1 MTASALLAALFVGS
15 FFHINL
21 GPEVKAPDPYDI
33 PAAYEITLSDDVKGT
48 GSPDSVTPGFAW
60 WISFNEPV
68 LNKCINEAFARN
80 RDLETA
86 LARVQQARAF
96 FREARGNQRPNI
108 GAEVDATRTY
118 TKVGTT
124 NDMNEQN
131 MLYGLGAA
139 NYEAD
144 LWGKLQKAA
153 RAAKESILAAESAKN
168 SVRLALAS
176 QVAKTYFS
184 LRGTDRQLTVAR
196 DTLDT
201 QRKTVELNK
210 VLYENGRI
218 SELEL
223 RRSES
228 LAASSA
234 VQVNKLEIALG
245 KYENGLLV
253 LMGREPKDFIARDIP
268 RGLELDELPLP
279 PSVPV
284 GIPAEML
291 LYRPD
296 VKTAEQN
303 YRTALANLGSARA
316 GQYPTLS
323 FDGLIGNPGRAVNE
337 PSDLFTGATGWSLA
351 AQVFVP
357 IFNAGK
363 LSARA
368 AQAEAAAQQAWSAYY
383 KTVQTAFEE
392 TMNCINTQAKTQ
404 QILALL
410 EEQQKVQMRAYELA
424 NIRYTDGISSQI
436 DLLDAERELL
446 SVQLQLEGSRSDSLN
461 SIVDLYTALG
471 GGWASRTPDDL
482 EKRELQKPWVNK
494 EKFSE

>member
-33 PAAYEITLSDDVKGT
+33 PPAYEVTLSDDVRTT
-48 GSPDSVTPGFAW
+48 GSTSSVTPDIAW
-60 WISFNEPV
+60 WTSFNEPV

-80 RDLETA
+80 RDLEAA
-86 LARVQQARAF
+86 LARVRQARAA

-108 GAEVDATRTY
+108 GAEIDATRTY
-118 TKVGTT
+118 TKVGTR
-124 NDMNEQN
+124 DDLNEQN

-144 LWGKLQKAA
+144 LWGRLQKAT
-153 RAAKESILAAESAKN
+153 RAAKESILAAESSKN

-184 LRGTDRQLTVAR
+184 LRATDRQLLVAR
-196 DTLDT
+196 ETLET
-201 QRKTVELNK
+201 QKKTVTLNK
-210 VLYENGRI
+210 ILYENGKI

-234 VQVNKLEIALG
+234 VQVNNLEIALG
-245 KYENGLLV
+245 KYENSLLV
-253 LMGREPKDFIARDIP
+253 LMGREPKDFVTRDIP
-268 RGLELDELPLP
+268 RGVDLNELPAP
-279 PSVPV
+279 PHVPL

-291 LYRPD
+291 RNRPD

-303 YRTALANLGSARA
+303 YKIALANLGSARA

-323 FDGLIGNPGRAVNE
+323 FDGLIGNPGRPVSD
-337 PSDLFTGATGWSLA
+337 PSDLLTGATGWSLA

-363 LSARA
+363 LTART

-392 TMNCINTQAKTQ
+392 TMNSINTHAKTQ
-404 QILALL
+404 QILDIL
-410 EEQQKVQMRAYELA
+410 EEQQKLQGRAYELA
-424 NIRYTDGISSQI
+424 NVRYRDGLTSQL

-446 SVQLQLEGSRSDSLN
+446 SVRLQLEGTRSDSLN

-471 GGWASRTPDDL
+471 GGWSSRAPDDL

>member
-1 MTASALLAALFVGS
+1 MTASALLAALFLGS

-33 PAAYEITLSDDVKGT
+33 PDAFVITISDDVRKQQPISGVM
-48 GSPDSVTPGFAW
+48 PDFAW
-60 WISFNEPV
+60 WTSFSEPV
-68 LNKCINEAFARN
+68 LEKCINEAFSRN
-80 RDLETA
+80 RDLESA
-86 LARVQQARAF
+86 LAKVQQARAV
-96 FREARGNQRPNI
+96 FRENRGNQRPNLGVEI
-108 GAEVDATRTY
+108 DMTRTY
-118 TKVGTT
+118 TVEGTT
-124 NDMNEQN
+124 NTLNEQN
-131 MLYGLGAA
+131 ILYGLGAA

-144 LWGKLQKAA
+144 LWGKLQKAT
-153 RAAKESILAAESAKN
+153 RASKESILATESAKN

-184 LRGTDRQLTVAR
+184 LRGTDKQLVVARETFESQKKTVA
-196 DTLDT
+196 
-201 QRKTVELNK
+201 LNK
-210 VLYENGRI
+210 ILYDNGRI

-228 LAASSA
+228 IAASSA
-234 VQVNKLEIALG
+234 VKVNQLEIALG
-245 KYENGLLV
+245 KYENSLLV
-253 LMGREPKDFIARDIP
+253 LMGREPKEFILKDIP
-268 RGLELDELPLP
+268 RGLTLDELPAP
-279 PSVPV
+279 PDVPL

-291 LYRPD
+291 RYRPD

-303 YRTALANLGSARA
+303 YKTALANIGTARA

-323 FDGLIGNPGRAVNE
+323 FDGLIGNTGRAVNQ

-351 AQVFVP
+351 AQIFVP

-392 TMNCINTQAKTQ
+392 TMNSINTQVKTEET
-404 QILALL
+404 LALL
-410 EEQQKVQMRAYELA
+410 EEQMKAQKRAYELA
-424 NIRYTDGISSQI
+424 DVRYTEGIASQI

-446 SVQLQLEGSRSDSLN
+446 SVQLQLEGSRADRLN

-471 GGWASRTPDDL
+471 SGWAWRSPSDL
-482 EKRELQKPWVNK
+482 ENRDLQKPWVNK

>member
-1 MTASALLAALFVGS
+1 MTASALLAALFIGS
-15 FFHINL
+15 FFHVNL

-33 PAAYEITLSDDVKGT
+33 PEAYVITLSGDVRNEQAING
-48 GSPDSVTPGFAW
+48 VTPDFAW
-60 WISFNEPV
+60 WASFNEPV
-68 LNKCINEAFARN
+68 LEKCISEAFSQN
-80 RDLETA
+80 RDLESA
-86 LARVQQARAF
+86 LGKVQQARAVF
-96 FREARGNQRPNI
+96 KETRGNQRPNL
-108 GAEVDATRTY
+108 GVEMDTTRTY

-124 NDMNEQN
+124 DTLNEQN
-131 MLYGLGAA
+131 VLYGLGAA

-144 LWGKLQKAA
+144 LWGKLQKAT
-153 RAAKESILAAESAKN
+153 RAAKESILATEAAKN

-184 LRGTDRQLTVAR
+184 LRAADKQLLVARETLETQKKTVA
-196 DTLDT
+196 
-201 QRKTVELNK
+201 LNK
-210 VLYENGRI
+210 ILYDNGRI

-228 LAASSA
+228 IAASSA
-234 VQVNKLEIALG
+234 VQVNQLEIALG
-245 KYENGLLV
+245 KYENSLLV
-253 LMGREPKDFIARDIP
+253 LMGREPKEFIKRDIP
-268 RGLELDELPLP
+268 RGLTLDELPAP
-279 PSVPV
+279 PAVPV

-291 LYRPD
+291 RYRPD

-323 FDGLIGNPGRAVNE
+323 FDGLIGNPGRAVSD

-392 TMNCINTQAKTQ
+392 TMNSINTQAKTEE
-404 QILALL
+404 ILLLL
-410 EEQQKVQMRAYELA
+410 EMQQKVQKRAYELA
-424 NIRYTDGISSQI
+424 NIRYTDGIASQI

-446 SVQLQLEGSRSDSLN
+446 SVQLQLEGTRADRLN

-471 GGWASRTPDDL
+471 SGWAWRAEDDL
-482 EKRELQKPWVNK
+482 EKHKLQKPWVNK

>member
-1 MTASALLAALFVGS
+1 MTASALLAALFLGS

-21 GPEVKAPDPYDI
+21 GPEVKAPDPCDI
-33 PAAYEITLSDDVKGT
+33 PEAYIMTISDDISKERSISGVM
-48 GSPDSVTPGFAW
+48 PDSAW
-60 WISFNEPV
+60 WTSFNEPV
-68 LNKCINEAFARN
+68 LEKCINEAFSQN
-80 RDLETA
+80 RDLESA
-86 LARVQQARAF
+86 LGKVQQARAIF
-96 FREARGNQRPNI
+96 KETRGNQRPNI
-108 GAEVDATRTY
+108 GLEIDATRTY
-118 TKVGTT
+118 TTSPTT
-124 NDMNEQN
+124 DTLNEQN
-131 MLYGLGAA
+131 ILYGLGAA

-144 LWGKLQKAA
+144 LWGKLQKAT
-153 RAAKESILAAESAKN
+153 RASKESLLATESAKN

-184 LRGTDRQLTVAR
+184 LRGTDKQLIVARETLESQKKTVA
-196 DTLDT
+196 
-201 QRKTVELNK
+201 LNNF
-210 VLYENGRI
+210 LYDNGRI

-228 LAASSA
+228 IAASSA
-234 VQVNKLEIALG
+234 VKVNQLEIALG
-245 KYENGLLV
+245 KYENSLLV
-253 LMGREPKDFIARDIP
+253 LMGREPKEFMIRDIP
-268 RGLELDELPLP
+268 RGLTLDELPSP
-279 PSVPV
+279 PDVPL

-291 LYRPD
+291 RYRPD

-303 YRTALANLGSARA
+303 YKTALANIGTARA

-323 FDGLIGNPGRAVNE
+323 FDGLIGNPGRAVTQ
-337 PSDLFTGATGWSLA
+337 PSGLFTGATGWSLA
-351 AQVFVP
+351 AQIFIP

-392 TMNCINTQAKTQ
+392 TMNSINTQAKTEE
-404 QILALL
+404 ILSLL
-410 EEQQKVQMRAYELA
+410 EEQMKTQKRAYELA
-424 NIRYTDGISSQI
+424 NIRYTEGIASQI

-446 SVQLQLEGSRSDSLN
+446 SVQLQLEGTRADRLN

-471 GGWASRTPDDL
+471 SGWAWRSSNDL
-482 EKRELQKPWVNK
+482 ENRDLQKPWDNK